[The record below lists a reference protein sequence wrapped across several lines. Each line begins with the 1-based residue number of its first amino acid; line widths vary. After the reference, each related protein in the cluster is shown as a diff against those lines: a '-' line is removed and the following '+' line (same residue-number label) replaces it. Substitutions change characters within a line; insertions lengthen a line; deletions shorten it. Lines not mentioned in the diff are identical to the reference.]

1 MKYFS
6 DVNISD
12 NIDIAEF
19 AYENCHKN
27 FSHEEILLELKGN
40 DDIKKQICII
50 NLDNINASSEA
61 EILANTLTNQSTPI
75 REACAFKINQF
86 MKSEKFVCFFQDEKI
101 IDIFINAIND
111 VNPTVARSII
121 EIIDKIEN
129 ISYLKEKLYKKI
141 FSILEELKEFIS
153 VKNYLLNKKTF
164 NLYWCLETISALT
177 EKIEPDEELLEIIQ
191 ISSKF
196 NDYTIREKTAKIVKL
211 YNTKLFEPLR
221 IKLSDDENF
230 YVRRYFL

>member
-12 NIDIAEF
+12 NIDIAEV
-19 AYENCHKN
+19 AYENCHRN
-27 FSHEEILLELKGN
+27 FSHEEILLELKGT

-50 NLDNINASSEA
+50 NLANINSSSEA
-61 EILANTLTNQSTPI
+61 ETLANTLTNQPTPI

-86 MKSEKFVCFFQDEKI
+86 MKNEKFVCFFQDEKI

-121 EIIDKIEN
+121 EIADKIEN

-141 FSILEELKEFIS
+141 SSIFEELKDFINI
-153 VKNYLLNKKTF
+153 KNYLLNKKTF
-164 NLYWCLETISALT
+164 NLYWCLEALSALAS
-177 EKIEPDEELLEIIQ
+177 KIEPDEELLKILQ

-196 NDYTIREKTAKIVKL
+196 NDYTVREKAAKIIKL
-211 YNTKLFEPLR
+211 HNAPLFEPVRANLCE
-221 IKLSDDENF
+221 DENF